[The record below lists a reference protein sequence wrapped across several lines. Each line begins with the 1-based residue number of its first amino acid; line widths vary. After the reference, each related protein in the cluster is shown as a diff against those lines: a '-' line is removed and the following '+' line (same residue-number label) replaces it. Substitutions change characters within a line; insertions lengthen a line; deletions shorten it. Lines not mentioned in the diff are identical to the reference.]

1 MKAIVYTELG
11 QPEEVLSVELI
22 DPRPLQQGEVRVEVL
37 SAPIHNADILQIMGL
52 YGRAAV
58 LPTTPG
64 GEGVGRVLEI
74 AQDVTQL
81 DDSNQ
86 SSTSEMLTSLNRL
99 AASSVHAIEELRGA
113 VDAVAAGQKKIAEDD

>member
-37 SAPIHNADILQIMGL
+37 SAPIHNADILKIMGL
-52 YGRAAV
+52 YGHAAV

-81 DDSNQ
+81 EVGTTVFI
-86 SSTSEMLTSLNRL
+86 ST
-99 AASSVHAIEELRGA
+99 GA
-113 VDAVAAGQKKIAEDD
+113 TWAPVG